1 MATYTLGSAYDIF
14 IFITLV
20 FKILFIIISLRLKY
34 FELTHSKTREE
45 LLSIQKREKYVDFF
59 ALGLIYILIIYI
71 FWPSKNINTIKIGHH
86 ERILIFAAG
95 ILGILHLD
103 WDIPKKLLSK
113 ITGKVQTSH
122 NVYAK
127 YNANEPR
134 LSGRP
139 AHDM

>member
-1 MATYTLGSAYDIF
+1 MATYTLGSVYDIF

-20 FKILFIIISLRLKY
+20 FKILFIIISVRLKY

-71 FWPSKNINTIKIGHH
+71 FWPGKNIDTIKIGHH

-95 ILGILHLD
+95 VIGIIHLD
-103 WDIPKKLLSK
+103 WDIPKKILS
-113 ITGKVQTSH
+113 IFTGKEQTDKNTH
-122 NVYAK
+122 AK
-127 YNANEPR
+127 YNSNEIR

-139 AHDM
+139 SHDM